1 MARADFSLA
10 RSIFW
15 TKTRNSLG
23 KIKFFWHGQFRTISL
38 LNMRKA
44 KSNCR
49 EDLFFG
55 DHHDFGRKIGP
66 TLHGNV

>member
-1 MARADFSLA
+1 MARADFLLA

-49 EDLFFG
+49 EDLFLEITMILG
-55 DHHDFGRKIGP
+55 EK
-66 TLHGNV
+66 